1 MIFSDLFR
9 ILLWQPLFNL
19 LILFYLYLPG
29 NDFGIAIIALTILV
43 RLILWPWQKKA
54 IHSQLVLQKIQPKI
68 KELQEKYKNDNEKLG
83 REFLKLTRSQKVN
96 PFFGTFIT
104 FLQLPILIALYRV
117 FWQGF
122 SEENLKYLYPFMKRP
137 EILDPSFLGM
147 IDLSQ
152 PNLIMVILLA
162 IVSFLQQR
170 MMTKKRKTKKSFEDV
185 FQAQMLYIM
194 PVFIALIFLR
204 LPSALALYL
213 IVSTIFAILQQKI
226 VEKELAEHEK
236 REDEKTN

>member
-19 LILFYLYLPG
+19 LIFFYLYLPG
-29 NDFGIAIIALTILV
+29 NDFGIAVIALTILV

-68 KELQEKYKNDNEKLG
+68 KELQKKYKNDNEKLG

-137 EILDPSFLGM
+137 ETLDPSFLGM
-147 IDLSQ
+147 VDLSQ

-185 FQAQMLYIM
+185 FQTQMLYIM

-226 VEKELAEHEK
+226 VEKEIAEHEK

>member
-1 MIFSDLFR
+1 MILSDLFR

-29 NDFGIAIIALTILV
+29 NDFGIAIITLTILI

-68 KELQEKYKNDNEKLG
+68 QELQKKYKNDREKLG
-83 REFLKLTRSQKVN
+83 KEFLKLTRSQKVN
-96 PFFGTFIT
+96 PLSGTFIT

-122 SEENLKYLYPFMKRP
+122 SEENLTYLYPFIKRP
-137 EILDPSFLGM
+137 GTINPSFLGLV
-147 IDLSQ
+147 DLSQ
-152 PNLIMVILLA
+152 PNIILAILLGMA
-162 IVSFLQQR
+162 LFFQQR
-170 MMTKKRKTKKSFEDV
+170 FLMPPQKKDKSFANL
-185 FQAQMLYIM
+185 FQTQMLYFM
-194 PVFIALIFLR
+194 PIFMTLLFLK

-213 IVSTIFAILQQKI
+213 IVSTIFGILQQKI
-226 VEKELAEHEK
+226 VKKELAKYEK
-236 REDEKTN
+236 RRDEKTN